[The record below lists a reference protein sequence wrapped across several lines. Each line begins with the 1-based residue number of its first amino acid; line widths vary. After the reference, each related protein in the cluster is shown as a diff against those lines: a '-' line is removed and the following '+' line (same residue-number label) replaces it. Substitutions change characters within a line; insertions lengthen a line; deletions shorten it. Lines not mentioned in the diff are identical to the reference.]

1 MTKSI
6 PPLIRL
12 VKTASSGSACVS
24 SGRSSSSFSSRF
36 RRRLTAVLQT
46 TMIALGL
53 LVVVAFYLWNKR
65 HFDSLDP
72 RD

>member
-24 SGRSSSSFSSRF
+24 PGRSSSSFSSRF
-36 RRRLTAVLQT
+36 RRPRIAIWKAVV
-46 TMIALGL
+46 IGLGL
-53 LVVVAFYLWNKR
+53 PVVVAYYLWNKR
-65 HFDSLDP
+65 HFDNLDP
-72 RD
+72 RE